1 MIEVSMGRK
10 IITEPKTGYE
20 MDNTHKGKTFYELAD
35 AHIALANEHNQKAD
49 PGTVSA
55 TFLYAAARF
64 NIFLVAANSASEDEF
79 AGRKEDVMEYFVSE
93 YKKMLEEHFVDYK
106 EHFEKY
112 IGNRKKEDD

>member
-1 MIEVSMGRK
+1 MVQKMSNEK
-10 IITEPKTGYE
+10 NTGNE
-20 MDNTHKGKTFYELAD
+20 MDNTHKDKSFYELAD

-64 NIFLVAANSASEDEF
+64 NIFLVAANSASEEEF

-93 YKKMLEEHFVDYK
+93 YKKMLEEHFADYK

-112 IGNRKKEDD
+112 IGSRKQEDD